1 MMDFVITSPS
11 LLPSQLYF
19 AFLLLIT
26 MSAKY
31 HALAAAAAM
40 TRRDAPKGARA
51 WSRALPSLE
60 VSQSKRFQFAKVVF
74 VTCR

>member
-1 MMDFVITSPS
+1 
-11 LLPSQLYF
+11 
-19 AFLLLIT
+19 

-40 TRRDAPKGARA
+40 TRRGAPKGARA

-60 VSQSKRFQFAKVVF
+60 VSQSKLFDDVKSKVSPWSSSLY

>member
-1 MMDFVITSPS
+1 
-11 LLPSQLYF
+11 
-19 AFLLLIT
+19 

-40 TRRDAPKGARA
+40 TRRGAPKGARA

-60 VSQSKRFQFAKVVF
+60 VSQPKRFYFVKSKVSWSSL
-74 VTCR
+74 